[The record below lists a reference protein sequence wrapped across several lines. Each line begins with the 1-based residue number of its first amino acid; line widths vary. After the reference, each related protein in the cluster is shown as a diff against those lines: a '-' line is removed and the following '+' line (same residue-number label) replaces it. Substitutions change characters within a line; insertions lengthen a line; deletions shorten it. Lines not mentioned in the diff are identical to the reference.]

1 MVVHGAG
8 LDGRVDSFLLL
19 STVPRMR
26 AASRS
31 FPAPSAPQ
39 VAWRTVFGIW
49 TVIGVLLVIQTYVS
63 AFDRLPTTLRGHG
76 YTIAAQV
83 VRAWIW
89 AALTPG
95 VFWLRRYLAA
105 NHPQIAVRFG
115 LHTLAALTIF
125 TFGNL
130 IRLWT
135 IYFAFGYFRPE
146 DKSPSFVLTQ
156 LDARSLIDLYLY
168 ALLIAVGYITD
179 LMAQRRDDE
188 RRAEMLRVQLAQA
201 ELSALRQQIQPH
213 FLFNAHNAI
222 AALIRERENDKAID
236 AITQLS
242 ALLRQLMEHAGKP
255 EIELWRELDY
265 AHAYLAIEKLR
276 LEERLV
282 VKFVVDD
289 DCLDV
294 RVPTLIL
301 QPIVENAVRHGIAQR
316 RNPGTLTLVARHDG
330 GCLEIEVTNDA
341 SEFAESTS
349 RGRGVGLGSTRSRL
363 ERTFGSALHF
373 DCAFNQGGVSRV
385 TIRFPLR
392 ASSGAPSA
400 VTA

>member
-1 MVVHGAG
+1 M
-8 LDGRVDSFLLL
+8 RVFPRYS
-19 STVPRMR
+19 SPSIAPVPRLR
-26 AASRS
+26 
-31 FPAPSAPQ
+31 
-39 VAWRTVFGIW
+39 WRTVFGVW
-49 TVIGVLLVIQTYVS
+49 TIIGVLLVIQTYIT
-63 AFDRLPTTLRGHG
+63 AFGSLPVTLRGHG
-76 YTIAAQV
+76 YTIAAQLA
-83 VRAWIW
+83 RAWLW

-105 NHPQIAVRFG
+105 NHPHLAVRLA
-115 LHTLAALTIF
+115 LHLLAALAIF

-130 IRLWT
+130 LRLWT

-146 DKSPSFVLTQ
+146 DASPSFVLTQ

-168 ALLIAVGYITD
+168 ALLVAVGYIAD

-188 RRAEMLRVQLAQA
+188 RREEMLRVQLAQA
-201 ELSALRQQIQPH
+201 ELAALRQQIQPH

-222 AALIRERENDKAID
+222 AALIRERENDKAVE

-242 ALLRQLMEHAGKP
+242 ALLRQLMEHAGRP

-265 AHAYLAIEKLR
+265 AQAYLAIEKLR

-282 VKFVVDD
+282 TRFLVDD

-294 RVPTLIL
+294 MVPTLIL

-316 RNPGTLTLVARHDG
+316 RHPGTITLRARRAG
-330 GCLEIEVTNDA
+330 LRLELEVTNDA

-363 ERTFGSALHF
+363 ERTFGRALHF
-373 DCAFNQGGVSRV
+373 DCAFNQDGRSRV
-385 TIRFPLR
+385 TLSFPVR
-392 ASSGAPSA
+392 APSA
-400 VTA
+400 APETAPA

>member
-1 MVVHGAG
+1 
-8 LDGRVDSFLLL
+8 
-19 STVPRMR
+19 MR

-31 FPAPSAPQ
+31 FSAPPAPPL
-39 VAWRTVFGIW
+39 AWRTVFGIW
-49 TVIGVLLVIQTYVS
+49 TIVGVLLVIQTYVS

-76 YTIAAQV
+76 YTVAAQM

-105 NHPQIAVRFG
+105 NHPQIALRFG

-168 ALLIAVGYITD
+168 ALLVAVGYITD

-201 ELSALRQQIQPH
+201 ELAALRQQIQPH

-222 AALIRERENDKAID
+222 AALIRERENDKAVD

-265 AHAYLAIEKLR
+265 AQAYLAIEKLR

-282 VKFVVDD
+282 TRFIVED

-294 RVPTLIL
+294 MVPTLIL

-316 RNPGTLTLVARHDG
+316 RNPGTLTLEARRDG
-330 GCLEIEVTNDA
+330 GCLEIVVTNDA

-363 ERTFGSALHF
+363 ERTFGNALRF
-373 DCAFNQGGVSRV
+373 ECAFNQGGVSRV
-385 TIRFPLR
+385 AIRFPLR
-392 ASSGAPSA
+392 APSA

>member
-1 MVVHGAG
+1 
-8 LDGRVDSFLLL
+8 
-19 STVPRMR
+19 MR
-26 AASRS
+26 ATPRPLHAP
-31 FPAPSAPQ
+31 PAPP

-49 TVIGVLLVIQTYVS
+49 TIIGVLLVIQTYVS
-63 AFDRLPTTLRGHG
+63 AFGRTPTTLRGHG
-76 YTIAAQV
+76 YTIAAQMT
-83 VRAWIW
+83 RAWIW

-105 NHPQIAVRFG
+105 NHPHVVARFA
-115 LHTLAALTIF
+115 LHLLAALAIF

-146 DKSPSFVLTQ
+146 DASPSFVLTQ

-168 ALLIAVGYITD
+168 ALLVAVGYISD

-188 RRAEMLRVQLAQA
+188 RREETLRVQLAQA

-213 FLFNAHNAI
+213 FLFNAHNAV
-222 AALIRERENDKAID
+222 AALIREHENDKAIE

-265 AHAYLAIEKLR
+265 AQAYLAIEKLR

-282 VKFVVDD
+282 TRFIVDD
-289 DCLDV
+289 DCLDAI
-294 RVPTLIL
+294 VPTLIL
-301 QPIVENAVRHGIAQR
+301 QPLVENAVRHGIAQR
-316 RNPGTLTLVARHDG
+316 RSPGTLTLVARRRG
-330 GCLEIEVTNDA
+330 GLLEIEVTNDA
-341 SEFAESTS
+341 SEFAESTA
-349 RGRGVGLGSTRSRL
+349 RGRGVGLGSTRARL
-363 ERTFGSALHF
+363 ERTFGSALRF
-373 DCAFNQGGVSRV
+373 DCAFNRDGISRV
-385 TIRFPLR
+385 TIRFPFR
-392 ASSGAPSA
+392 ANPASA
-400 VTA
+400 AASAAITA